1 MILRKLMT
9 EPGTLK
15 EFVDTYVAER
25 RQLVA
30 DITKRRNRVEGEM
43 AKAKAARSRME
54 DNLIW
59 GNISREKFEEI
70 KPDLDRRIAL
80 AEVDLARTAE
90 PPKLDLHPE
99 AVRAYKEVLDTLH
112 AALASQATAKNEELM
127 KSIRDLLKAVIVH
140 PTLPD
145 APMHVELFGNLAAL
159 TGDAATIKVVAGAG
173 FRRQDYANTEIKDIS
188 GSSRTAAAGV
198 CPARLFIHLAWD
210 IGPKAA
216 AA

>member
-1 MILRKLMT
+1 
-9 EPGTLK
+9 
-15 EFVDTYVAER
+15 
-25 RQLVA
+25 
-30 DITKRRNRVEGEM
+30 M

-112 AALASQATAKNEELM
+112 AALASQATAKDEELM

-159 TGDAATIKVVAGAG
+159 TGDAATIKLVAGG
-173 FRRQDYANTEIKDIS
+173 RIS
-188 GSSRTAAAGV
+188 PPG
-198 CPARLFIHLAWD
+198 LY
-210 IGPKAA
+210 
-216 AA
+216 